1 MLESTTLRSEGRVD
15 FPMQDEDPDAML
27 IIMHIIHGRTH
38 QVPRSVS
45 LDLLTKIATSVDY
58 LECLDLIEPFADG
71 WINALKKGAAAT
83 YSKALIQWLCVSL
96 IFRKENLFA
105 ALTRTAIRQA
115 KGPIQTLGL
124 PIRDSIVGEFLP
136 LIPPKKSAYTHV
148 KLSEKINQTRH
159 RELERVFSNL
169 DEALKHFRKIHA
181 TCIIERN
188 CMYYGLLMEALES
201 CGSLYPHPQIP
212 FLGLCCEDL
221 IQSGSRIRAPHWRD
235 ASTDHDYNLRVFI
248 QRLIRGVDNDI
259 KGLSLSDFIQ
269 S

>member
-136 LIPPKKSAYTHV
+136 LIPPKKKRLYSRKALRKNQPNSSPRTRAGV
-148 KLSEKINQTRH
+148 LESRRGLETLSENPRDLHH
-159 RELERVFSNL
+159 RTKLHVLWPSDGRARVLWFVVSSSA
-169 DEALKHFRKIHA
+169 D
-181 TCIIERN
+181 
-188 CMYYGLLMEALES
+188 S
-201 CGSLYPHPQIP
+201 V
-212 FLGLCCEDL
+212 LGAVL
-221 IQSGSRIRAPHWRD
+221 
-235 ASTDHDYNLRVFI
+235 
-248 QRLIRGVDNDI
+248 
-259 KGLSLSDFIQ
+259 
-269 S
+269 